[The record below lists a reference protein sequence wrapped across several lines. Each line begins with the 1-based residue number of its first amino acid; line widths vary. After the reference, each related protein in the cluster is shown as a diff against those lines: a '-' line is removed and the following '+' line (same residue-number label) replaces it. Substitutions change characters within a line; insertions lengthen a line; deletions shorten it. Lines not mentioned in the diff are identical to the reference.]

1 MQPFLCWFLL
11 GICPEVVLNFY
22 NTPGLVLHRL
32 PISGRTSGFSSRAPD
47 MFPNEFPQF
56 RISCPDFPTL
66 FPEVH
71 WALSLELP
79 YLRSSTELRWMSSG
93 LHSEIRGTYSGK
105 GHSARAEAKPFLLY
119 PTLRMV
125 SNTPRTTVK
134 KASTTTSSQRVAPSP
149 SYCPLTFSIR
159 SVSHLLAIP
168 YRTQSQPYTTCVYLF

>member
-11 GICPEVVLNFY
+11 GIRPEVVLNSY
-22 NTPGLVLHRL
+22 DTSGLVLRRL

-47 MFPNEFPQF
+47 MFPDEFPQF

-105 GHSARAEAKPFLLY
+105 GHSARAEAKPFLPN

-125 SNTPRTTVK
+125 SNTVSCDEFTVIDAHDIHNIAVDFCGCK
-134 KASTTTSSQRVAPSP
+134 TVQICYKQ
-149 SYCPLTFSIR
+149 
-159 SVSHLLAIP
+159 LL
-168 YRTQSQPYTTCVYLF
+168 QVQ